1 MAKVCATCPSVIL
14 LSDVTRGC
22 TRCRSCRRVSPGRIV
37 RAHGHANG
45 GGKGWRSMPSA
56 SVSKRQAVR
65 VSTDSWWIGIDRVRL
80 NAEAERRFV
89 TYATPAFLAV
99 NTKGILTGAA

>member
-1 MAKVCATCPSVIL
+1 
-14 LSDVTRGC
+14 
-22 TRCRSCRRVSPGRIV
+22 
-37 RAHGHANG
+37 
-45 GGKGWRSMPSA
+45 MPSA